1 MSTVATKMSSI
12 STKFQVGAAAFAVA
26 GATALM
32 PGAVAN
38 AAPTAPMP
46 MAGLGSSLAECEVT
60 GAGVA
65 CENPFANAGASAAP
79 TAASAQPDVCNAL
92 FCVGKGL
99 SEAENI
105 LVAEWNMIPL
115 LPEAIQPIFYGFWE
129 TVIPEGQTGCLLGLM
144 TKIDSYSTVTVG
156 LTRGCSG

>member
-1 MSTVATKMSSI
+1 MSKVSKF
-12 STKFQVGAAAFAVA
+12 STKLQVGAAAFAVA

-38 AAPTAPMP
+38 AAPAAPMP
-46 MAGLGSSLAECEVT
+46 LAGLGSALGECDET
-60 GAGVA
+60 DAGD
-65 CENPFANAGASAAP
+65 CENLLANASASASA
-79 TAASAQPDVCNAL
+79 TAQPDICNAL